1 MNYTNSYLQRYYR
14 IHHENYWLSAERKAC
29 QTDNGEDI
37 YNSIRKQLNDE
48 YDIVKC
54 KTNIDYLINKGIV
67 EVMREDEEWLV
78 FITERTEESSE
89 ESGEQTIPETNIQT
103 EYR

>member
-1 MNYTNSYLQRYYR
+1 MQ
-14 IHHENYWLSAERKAC
+14 
-29 QTDNGEDI
+29 D
-37 YNSIRKQLNDE
+37 
-48 YDIVKC
+48 
-54 KTNIDYLINKGIV
+54 IDYLINKGVV

-78 FITERTEESSE
+78 FIIERTEESSE